1 MSKKK
6 KNKQKIVHSSRIG
19 LLDTDT
25 TLEFTKRLRLSC
37 STGTGKEIQDLPKK
51 ETHRRKIFGKV
62 WSRGVAAGTDPCP
75 ANGGPIVKVKVIRN
89 YDLATN
95 TKVNRFAHRRRRV
108 RVATVRE
115 RGKKKWRGERKWKR
129 QSRKEGEKENSG
141 RGNSFLPREGGGER
155 EKLANSVPWLLLK
168 IASLPRQ
175 RGNFPKILTAF
186 IEMRF
191 FNRATGVIPTF
202 SSECRARKPCDPTE
216 FARSSTSLF
225 DSIRARVNK
234 EISLIQATYL
244 S

>member
-62 WSRGVAAGTDPCP
+62 WSRGVAAWTDPCP
-75 ANGGPIVKVKVIRN
+75 TNGGPIVKVKVIRN

-108 RVATVRE
+108 RVATVCERE
-115 RGKKKWRGERKWKR
+115 RG
-129 QSRKEGEKENSG
+129 G
-141 RGNSFLPREGGGER
+141 RRNGGER
-155 EKLANSVPWLLLK
+155 GSEKGSRGKKAKRKTVGEETRFSLAREEGRERNLRTLYPDC
-168 IASLPRQ
+168 
-175 RGNFPKILTAF
+175 F
-186 IEMRF
+186 
-191 FNRATGVIPTF
+191 
-202 SSECRARKPCDPTE
+202 
-216 FARSSTSLF
+216 
-225 DSIRARVNK
+225 
-234 EISLIQATYL
+234 
-244 S
+244 